1 MESQALVS
9 AILAKLPKIGKWQRQ
24 FITHLIPLFMSIKGR
39 INFMQMSRFGTYSMT
54 TYRNQFDKSFPFDEF
69 NAEHIRQKG
78 TGYHAILFDP
88 SHIRKSGKHTFG
100 KGYFWSGCD
109 NDTKAGLEIGGIA
122 VGDII
127 NHTAFHY
134 EAIQTPNQQQ
144 LKEQNT
150 TLLQHYAHLLIERK
164 DGLAA
169 FSSLLAVDCY
179 FSKHSFVDNMLQNT
193 DFNIISRLRD
203 DAVLLY
209 QYTGPT
215 TGKRGR
221 PQVYDGKVNVKN
233 PSVNHLSIA
242 YEDNQIRIFSGVV
255 YVKSLKRK
263 VKIAIAHY
271 LEADKSKIKAVK
283 IYFCT
288 DINISAW
295 HIVKIYKLRFQIEF
309 LYRDANQFTGLEQC
323 QARSE
328 QKLHYHFNMAL
339 TTISLAKSAHYLNL
353 PIEQREA
360 FSMSDVKTIYHNKLL
375 IDRFFDVFG
384 IDHDTHKNNPKVKE
398 LYHFGTIAA

>member
-1 MESQALVS
+1 MVNTLLER
-9 AILAKLPKIGKWQRQ
+9 AIFAGPPVR
-24 FITHLIPLFMSIKGR
+24 
-39 INFMQMSRFGTYSMT
+39 
-54 TYRNQFDKSFPFDEF
+54 
-69 NAEHIRQKG
+69 
-78 TGYHAILFDP
+78 
-88 SHIRKSGKHTFG
+88 
-100 KGYFWSGCD
+100 SGCD

-144 LKEQNT
+144 IKEQNT

-328 QKLHYHFNMAL
+328 QKLHYHRAGG
-339 TTISLAKSAHYLNL
+339 
-353 PIEQREA
+353 P
-360 FSMSDVKTIYHNKLL
+360 V
-375 IDRFFDVFG
+375 
-384 IDHDTHKNNPKVKE
+384 
-398 LYHFGTIAA
+398 